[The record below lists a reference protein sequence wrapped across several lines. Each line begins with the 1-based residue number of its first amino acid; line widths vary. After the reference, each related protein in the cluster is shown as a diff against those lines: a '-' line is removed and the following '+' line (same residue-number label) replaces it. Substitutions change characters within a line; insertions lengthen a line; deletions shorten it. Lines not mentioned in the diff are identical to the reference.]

1 LIDLIYNS
9 EILLRLA
16 VIAAGFAVLSSW
28 EFLAPKRVASIG
40 IKERWRVNTIFLLI
54 NAVILRLALPIA
66 AISGAYLADQNHW
79 GLLNHYLLPL
89 WLEII
94 VAFILLDLAMYLQHV
109 MLHVLPILWRFH
121 RVHHSDMEMDVTTGF
136 RFHPVEIVY
145 TLVVKSTLVV
155 LIGAPVI
162 VVIVFELILSLAILF
177 THSNVYINSVLERTL
192 RKLYVTPDMHRI
204 HHSVRENETNSN
216 FGFIFSFWDKLL
228 GTYQQDSTDSV
239 NAMVIGLDQFREPAC
254 QKLTGQ
260 LLLPFSD
267 DIEGYTVN
275 HRDSVHEDELVALR
289 KLTHT
294 HELKA
299 TLAQELVS
307 YLDAIGQH
315 ALVSATDTHGR
326 IILVNDKFC
335 QVSGY
340 SRQELLGE
348 NHRKVNS
355 GVHPTAF
362 FQNMWKTIS
371 SGQNWHGQIC
381 NRGKDGSLYWV
392 DSTIVPI
399 IDKDGRIQKYI
410 SVRIDI
416 TEQKRRQQELENANH
431 ELELVNRK
439 LDQLSRIDALTN
451 IANRRYFDEMMAV
464 ELSRTQRQQNP
475 LSLLFCDIDYFK
487 KYNDLY
493 GHQAGDVCLQEIAKC
508 IQASFSRTGDVV
520 ARYGGEEFAVI
531 LPNVNQA
538 HAIDLAESLRLR
550 IRGLALPHKDSPV
563 SDFVTLSIGVTSA
576 VPASDDTAALYIQA
590 SDIALYKAK
599 AEGRDNVQFQA
610 LKERLTNA

>member
-1 LIDLIYNS
+1 LIDLIDNS

-16 VIAAGFAVLSSW
+16 VIAAGFAVLASW
-28 EFLAPKRVASIG
+28 EFFAPKRVASIG

-66 AISGAYLADQNHW
+66 AISAAYLADQNHW

-109 MLHVLPILWRFH
+109 MLHVLPVLWRFH
-121 RVHHSDMEMDVTTGF
+121 RVHHSDIEMDVTTGF

-162 VVIVFELILSLAILF
+162 VVIIFELILSLAILF

-204 HHSVRENETNSN
+204 HHSARENETNSN

-228 GTYQQDSTDSV
+228 GTYQQDSADSV
-239 NAMVIGLDQFREPAC
+239 NAMMIGLGQFREPAC

-260 LLLPFSD
+260 LLLPFSNN
-267 DIEGYTVN
+267 IEGYTVN

-289 KLTHT
+289 KLTQT

-299 TLAQELVS
+299 NLAQELVS

-315 ALVSATDTHGR
+315 ALVSATDAHGR

-348 NHRKVNS
+348 DHRKVNS
-355 GVHPTAF
+355 GVHPAAF

-371 SGQNWHGQIC
+371 SGQNWHAQIC
-381 NRGKDGSLYWV
+381 NRAKDGSLYWV

-416 TEQKRRQQELENANH
+416 TEQKRHQQELEKANH

-464 ELSRTQRQQNP
+464 ELSRMQRQQNP

-493 GHQAGDVCLQEIAKC
+493 GHQTGDACLQQIAKC

-531 LPNVNQA
+531 LPDVNQA

-550 IRGLALPHKDSPV
+550 IRDLAIPHKDSPV

-576 VPASDDTAALYIQA
+576 VPTSDDTAALYIQA